1 MKKETSADFVKSLP
15 KLTGKEKASPHLKK
29 TIRVF
34 NEKAGAETAL
44 IEPKKNEDIKYV
56 GYVKTLNDKF
66 FDAMEN
72 KKVWSYVALGIAAA
86 FVVAVAYWG
95 IKQ

>member
-1 MKKETSADFVKSLP
+1 MKKTSSTDFVKSLP
-15 KLTGKEKASPHLKK
+15 KLTGKEKASPHLKR
-29 TIRVF
+29 TIKVF

-44 IEPKKNEDIKYV
+44 IEPKKGEDIKYV

-66 FDAMEN
+66 FDAIEN
-72 KKVWSYVALGIAAA
+72 KKTWSYVALALATA